1 MLTSN
6 PLVESW
12 AHFPAAKR
20 RLLRLLHDTNPANL
34 LLLSGDVHYAELS
47 GAIPCLRPILLHV
60 LCVLSA
66 TPRAA
71 RTAGTRPVCMRKQC
85 QHALCRNQ
93 IGVRTASGICM
104 QMRHCLCE
112 LQCCCIMTVWSR
124 ST

>member
-20 RLLRLLHDTNPANL
+20 RLLRLLQDTNPANL

-66 TPRAA
+66 TPRAVGRLPA
-71 RTAGTRPVCMRKQC
+71 QTRDPSVCGNNVNTPSAATKSESVPRV
-85 QHALCRNQ
+85 AFACRCDIVCVNCS
-93 IGVRTASGICM
+93 VVAS
-104 QMRHCLCE
+104 
-112 LQCCCIMTVWSR
+112 
-124 ST
+124 